1 MDASHCNPMR
11 ITAETKKAQVIGGSA
26 AVRQK
31 ILSLA
36 ESLPPAKQERVYL
49 GVWTVRQL
57 LAHLTGW
64 DYANLEGAQA
74 VLEER
79 LPAFYAHHD
88 RDWKSFNAILVQ
100 MYSKENFSEQI
111 ALSRK
116 SHQELAAY
124 LETLSANDFCRD
136 TGVRFH
142 GWRVTI
148 ERLLRAETS
157 DEGKHYS
164 QILELAKVE

>member
-1 MDASHCNPMR
+1 MDAFHCDPMH
-11 ITAETKKAQVIGGSA
+11 ISAETPKAQVIAEST

-31 ILSLA
+31 ILTLA
-36 ESLPPAKQERVYL
+36 EALPPAKQERVFV
-49 GVWTVRQL
+49 GVWTVKQL
-57 LAHLTGW
+57 LTHLTGW

-88 RDWKSFNAILVQ
+88 RNWKSFNAILVQ
-100 MYSKENFSEQI
+100 MYCRENFHEQI
-111 ALSRK
+111 ALCRK
-116 SHQELAAY
+116 SHQELVNY
-124 LETLSANDFCRD
+124 LEGLSSNDFCRD

-148 ERLLRAETS
+148 ERLLRAEIS
-157 DEGKHYS
+157 DEEKHYG
-164 QILELAKVE
+164 QILELAEAE